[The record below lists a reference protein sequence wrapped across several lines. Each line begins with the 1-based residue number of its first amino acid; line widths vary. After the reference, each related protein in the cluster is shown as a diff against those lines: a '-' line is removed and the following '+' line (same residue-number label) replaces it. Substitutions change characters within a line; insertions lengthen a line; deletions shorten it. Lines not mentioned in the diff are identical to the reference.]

1 MIRYIGILVIVFASF
16 GTIYGQDP
24 LLQEGKIT
32 TEEKAR
38 ELTEKYQ
45 PELVMTGTQT
55 RLFERKLSEFLIR
68 AEKIKKLDITT
79 EDKLHM
85 LRQLS
90 AQENEEMA
98 NILTRP
104 QVKRYVKIKTELQPV
119 AMVVDSLS
127 KKEP

>member
-1 MIRYIGILVIVFASF
+1 MIRNISIFVIAFVSF

-38 ELTEKYQ
+38 DLTERYQ

-79 EDKLHM
+79 ADKLHM

-104 QVKRYVKIKTELQPV
+104 QVKRYVKIKPGLQPV

>member
-1 MIRYIGILVIVFASF
+1 MIRYIGILVLSILSV
-16 GTIYGQDP
+16 GTMHGQDP
-24 LLQEGKIT
+24 FLQEGKQT
-32 TEEKAR
+32 TEERAR
-38 ELTEKYQ
+38 DLTEKYQ

-68 AEKIKKLDITT
+68 ADEIKNLDISA
-79 EDKLHM
+79 EERLYM

-98 NILTRP
+98 NILTHP
-104 QVKRYVKIKTELQPV
+104 QVQRYINIKPELQPV

-127 KKEP
+127 KKEQ